1 MGLPA
6 RSRIRV
12 GASCVGAFLLAI
24 LATSGPASAAPKPI
38 TGKLSKPGYT
48 VIALAPNGRAT
59 AVRASQ
65 GRFRLRP
72 PARSVTLHLRAPNG
86 VYAGPI
92 VVGRSMKG
100 RRAIVGI
107 KAGARLGR
115 VSVRGG
121 YARVARRLP
130 QRWVDARRTARA
142 RRGVPI
148 GARAFGRVL
157 SQPPR
162 NPIPGDSDFDGV
174 PDPLD
179 IDDDGDLILDSL
191 DRPTTLNRPNALS
204 AAQQV
209 LDSPMLNTSL
219 ELSLTET
226 VNANAGSTDQQIE
239 QTPFAGV
246 TQIKLAALNIGFPPA
261 ASTELDC
268 GRDDPKTPALEG
280 LSYCRPGGSGR
291 IFPSGPMQPGGE
303 EFPECCDPDKDG
315 FGTLVPAGPNSGA
328 AMALVHGATTT
339 QMKTG
344 DVLIKRINDA
354 NGVEIASFSHTLQYV
369 FATVP
374 ALVSYDDGAGHS
386 ASVSY
391 PIAAGEPPPGTPGGP
406 GTSRN
411 AFPVAPRPAGDPA
424 AGDVLVTLTLWQPQ
438 RRPILGEPG
447 YSNPP
452 TAWTDIGG
460 LTHSVTVETPHD
472 GSTNFQ
478 YKECPQDAY
487 SATPDQ
493 PFSLPAP
500 PAGPGLTD
508 TLADRPAHPGNRL
521 TYTLNLTKCNGGTP
535 WSSGQVV
542 SIHIRAS
549 GLRTR
554 LDSAPGF
561 AAQTGFS
568 FELE

>member
-1 MGLPA
+1 
-6 RSRIRV
+6 V
-12 GASCVGAFLLAI
+12 GALLALLAVGA
-24 LATSGPASAAPKPI
+24 PAAAAPKPI
-38 TGKLSKPGYT
+38 AGKLSKPGYT
-48 VIALAPNGRAT
+48 VIALGANGQAKV
-59 AVRASQ
+59 VRASR
-65 GRFRLRP
+65 GRFRLRS
-72 PARSVTLHLRAPNG
+72 PATRVTLHLRSPNG
-86 VYAGPI
+86 TYAGPI
-92 VVGRSMKG
+92 VVGRERRG
-100 RRAIVGI
+100 TRAIVGVR
-107 KAGARLGR
+107 AGARLGR
-115 VSVRGG
+115 ITVGGG
-121 YARVARRLP
+121 YAKVSRRL
-130 QRWVDARRTARA
+130 RKKWVDASRVARA

-148 GARAFGRVL
+148 GARAFGRVR
-157 SQPPR
+157 SKPPR
-162 NPIPGDSDFDGV
+162 ARFLGDRDLDGV

-179 IDDDGDLILDSL
+179 IDDDGDLILDDL
-191 DRPTTLNRPNALS
+191 DRSTAPR

-209 LDSPMLNTSL
+209 LDSPWLNTTL

-239 QTPFAGV
+239 QTPFEGA

-268 GRDDPKTPALEG
+268 GRDDPDTPAVEG

-291 IFPSGPMQPGGE
+291 IFPSGPGQPGQD
-303 EFPECCDPDKDG
+303 FPECCDTDNDG
-315 FGTLVPAGPNSGA
+315 FGTLVPPAGPTPGA

-354 NGVEIASFSHTLQYV
+354 NGVEIASFSNTLQYV

-386 ASVSY
+386 ANVSY

-411 AFPVAPRPAGDPA
+411 AFPVSPRSAGDPA

-438 RRPILGEPG
+438 RRPIPGELG
-447 YSNPP
+447 YSDPP

-460 LTHSVTVETPHD
+460 LTYSVTVETPHD
-472 GSTNFQ
+472 VSPTFE

-487 SATPDQ
+487 FAPGQ
-493 PFSLPAP
+493 PFSLPPP
-500 PAGPGLTD
+500 PAGPGLRD
-508 TLADRPAHPGNRL
+508 TLADRLAHPGNTL
-521 TYTLNLTKCNGGTP
+521 AYTLNLTKCLAGSP
-535 WSSGQVV
+535 WGAGQTV
-542 SIHIRAS
+542 SVHLRAS

-554 LDSAPGF
+554 LDSAPGH
-561 AAQTGFS
+561 AAQAGFT
-568 FELE
+568 FKLE